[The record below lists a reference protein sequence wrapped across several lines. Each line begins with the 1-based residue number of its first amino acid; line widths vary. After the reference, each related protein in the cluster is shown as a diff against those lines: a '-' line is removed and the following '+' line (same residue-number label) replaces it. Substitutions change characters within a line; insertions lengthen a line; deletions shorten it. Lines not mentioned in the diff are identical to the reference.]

1 MSEDQPHA
9 PIRQQELQITPDIP
23 PDGQYDI
30 VHAGGDV
37 DAGWSLDH
45 STYDPNNG
53 TVLAVQAQ
61 YDEKGRFLGSIGT
74 RVNREEVISF
84 NSPENK
90 EARRQEQLQAELG
103 EDAVRNEVDAPY
115 PQRIEKLF
123 SPVGKK
129 EDKQPDANT
138 YDALF
143 DPSIN
148 TEDRNVDDARVPS
161 PKGRGIVTDD
171 SLKVA
176 QKDYMSP
183 LLQGGKDA
191 RIAAMIKRHAKT
203 ETISPDDAMKLLRED
218 SSLRKELGVYLL
230 DKLAV
235 RSYVLP
241 ERVAR
246 NGQKSPNWPGY
257 NDIPTMSSHEYV
269 ALLALAKLD
278 GSFIYDEKIK
288 DPDQLSEPHNVILR
302 NVELGQHRA
311 AADFIL
317 N

>member
-9 PIRQQELQITPDIP
+9 PIRPEEQQITPNIP
-23 PDGQYDI
+23 PEGQFDI
-30 VHAGGDV
+30 VRTGGDV
-37 DAGWSLDH
+37 DSGWSLDH
-45 STYDPNNG
+45 STYDPDSG
-53 TVLAVQAQ
+53 RIVASKPQ
-61 YDEKGRFLGSIGT
+61 YDDQGQHIGNLEK
-74 RVNREEVISF
+74 RVDRESVISF

-90 EARRQEQLQAELG
+90 ELRRQEQLQAELD

-115 PQRIEKLF
+115 PQRIEQLF
-123 SPVGKK
+123 SPVVKN
-129 EDKQPDANT
+129 EDKQSDANP
-138 YDALF
+138 YDALV
-143 DPSIN
+143 DPNALFNGSI
-148 TEDRNVDDARVPS
+148 EGAAVRS
-161 PKGRGIVTDD
+161 SKERGNISDD
-171 SLKVA
+171 SLETA
-176 QKDYMSP
+176 RNEYMSP
-183 LLQGGKDA
+183 LLQGGKDP

-257 NDIPTMSSHEYV
+257 ESIPNMRSQEYV
-269 ALLALAKLD
+269 ALLAIAKLD
-278 GSFIYDEKIK
+278 GTFNYEGYLQDSVQTD
-288 DPDQLSEPHNVILR
+288 DSGNV
-302 NVELGQHRA
+302 VLGQHRA